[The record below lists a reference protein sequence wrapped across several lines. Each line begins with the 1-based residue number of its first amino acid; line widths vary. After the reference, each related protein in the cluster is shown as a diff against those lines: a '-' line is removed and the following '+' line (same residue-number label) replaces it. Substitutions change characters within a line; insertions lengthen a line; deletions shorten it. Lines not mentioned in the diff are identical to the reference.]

1 MEDIMALMRWEPY
14 REFGGL
20 QDRIN
25 RLFSD
30 LHGRRSDDDDVMT
43 GGSWIPAVDIYRS
56 TSGDIVLKAEVP
68 GVNKD
73 DLDLRVENSTLT
85 LRGERRISQDIKE
98 EQYHRVERAY
108 GTFSRSFS
116 LPNTVD
122 TSSVRADFADGVLTV
137 TMPIREEQKPKQIEV
152 QIGG

>member
-1 MEDIMALMRWEPY
+1 MALMRWEPY

-25 RLFSD
+25 RLFGEVQ
-30 LHGRRSDDDDVMT
+30 GRRTGDDDLMT
-43 GGSWIPAVDIYRS
+43 GGSWIPPVDIYRS
-56 TSGDIVLKAEVP
+56 TGGDIVLTAELP
-68 GVNKD
+68 GLGKD
-73 DLDLRVENSTLT
+73 DIDLRVENNTLT
-85 LRGERRISQDIKE
+85 LRGERRISEDIKE

-108 GTFSRSFS
+108 GTFTRSFS

-122 TSSVRADFADGVLTV
+122 TAGVGATFRDGLLTV

-152 QIGG
+152 QIGA

>member
-1 MEDIMALMRWEPY
+1 MALMRWEPY

-30 LHGRRSDDDDVMT
+30 LHGRGRDDDDVMT